1 MTNLSTW
8 WFAAFETPVAT
19 SPFAPSRSGI
29 VVSALSDDVADRP
42 ARVRVM
48 AVMDK
53 FRGTASARALS
64 DVVARAADRQ
74 GCASDVQPMSDG
86 GEGFREV
93 FDGVTTVVN
102 VLGPLGEV
110 VQAGVTLRHTLTG
123 LVGVVE
129 VAEAVGRDYLRS
141 PSSVEAL
148 AASSA
153 GVGQLILVASQLG
166 AERLL
171 IGCGGSAT
179 SDGGLGCYQVL
190 RDAGG
195 LPVPVVAATDVRSRF
210 LDARN
215 FAEQKGVSAADL
227 GAVDQRL
234 IEARAM
240 YLKEQGVDV
249 ELVDRSGAAG
259 GIAGALAALGGVLT
273 SGFDAVADAVGLQE
287 RIARSS
293 LVVTGEGRFD
303 LGSLEGKVI
312 TSVAGLIDQATS
324 MLVVCGE
331 VVPGALD
338 AFERHYPNAKVV
350 SLVERFGVNA
360 AMSETLDCVDE
371 VVTSE
376 VLDFLRR

>member
-1 MTNLSTW
+1 M
-8 WFAAFETPVAT
+8 
-19 SPFAPSRSGI
+19 
-29 VVSALSDDVADRP
+29 SALPDDVADP
-42 ARVRVM
+42 PPRVGVM
-48 AVMDK
+48 AAMDK

-64 DVVARAADRQ
+64 DVVARAVDRQ
-74 GCASDVQPMSDG
+74 GCASDAQPMSDG

-93 FDGVTTVVN
+93 FDGVTTIVN
-102 VLGPLGEV
+102 VAGPLGDV

-123 LVGVVE
+123 VVGFIE
-129 VAEAVGRDYLRS
+129 VAEAAGRDYVRS
-141 PSSVEAL
+141 PSSDEAL
-148 AASSA
+148 ATSSV
-153 GVGQLILVASQLG
+153 GVGQLILAASQLG
-166 AERLL
+166 AERIV

-227 GAVDQRL
+227 HVVDLRL
-234 IEARAM
+234 NEARAL
-240 YLKEQGVDV
+240 YVKEQGVDV
-249 ELVDRSGAAG
+249 ELLDRSGAAG

-273 SGFDAVADAVGLQE
+273 SGFDAVADAVGLRE

-312 TSVAGLIDQATS
+312 IGIAGLTDHAARL
-324 MLVVCGE
+324 LVVCGE
-331 VVPGALD
+331 VVLEALD

-350 SLVERFGVNA
+350 SLSDRYGVSA
-360 AMSETLDCVDE
+360 AMSETLNCVDE

-376 VLDFLRR
+376 VLDFLKT

>member
-1 MTNLSTW
+1 M
-8 WFAAFETPVAT
+8 
-19 SPFAPSRSGI
+19 
-29 VVSALSDDVADRP
+29 
-42 ARVRVM
+42 
-48 AVMDK
+48 
-53 FRGTASARALS
+53 
-64 DVVARAADRQ
+64 
-74 GCASDVQPMSDG
+74 
-86 GEGFREV
+86 
-93 FDGVTTVVN
+93 
-102 VLGPLGEV
+102 
-110 VQAGVTLRHTLTG
+110 
-123 LVGVVE
+123 
-129 VAEAVGRDYLRS
+129 
-141 PSSVEAL
+141 
-148 AASSA
+148 
-153 GVGQLILVASQLG
+153 G

-227 GAVDQRL
+227 HVVDLRL
-234 IEARAM
+234 NEARAL
-240 YLKEQGVDV
+240 YVKEQGVDV
-249 ELVDRSGAAG
+249 ELLDRSGAAG

-273 SGFDAVADAVGLQE
+273 SGFDAVADAVGLRE

-312 TSVAGLIDQATS
+312 IGIAGLTDHAARL
-324 MLVVCGE
+324 LVVCGE
-331 VVPGALD
+331 VVLEALD

-350 SLVERFGVNA
+350 SLSDRYGVSA
-360 AMSETLDCVDE
+360 AMSETLNCVDE

-376 VLDFLRR
+376 VLDFLKT